1 MAITVSDE
9 FKAIWQEKQ
18 GKVEHMRLR
27 YKRRYKLGTT
37 YYTESDWRIL
47 ERDEFSSV
55 GQIPQQSDIRRNIIK
70 TSVMTLKM
78 PNENNQWIEH
88 AGSPSFWAAD
98 NTATNGYK
106 ATRTLWQVQQGYELA
121 SGSIEWISVFT
132 GIQMK
137 LPKITGKGEYALI
150 EVSSKAVLLEKADAE
165 EVRDTDVTL
174 ENCIPATGDGSTTE
188 FESTS
193 TGVDHA
199 TDFQVNGTSKSQG
212 SQYRTSNDNEIA
224 SAGNTGRLLITASAA
239 PTAGQTVKVS
249 LVRWLKDKTV
259 EYLEGL
265 LCDEAGITSA
275 DRSIAAVL
283 FPGGLSGS
291 KTITAQAD
299 WEAGTVL
306 TNVSTTISP
315 GDIVKKWFVIDQ
327 FSDNDFLNSPTWTQ
341 TQKFGVTSQ
350 TASGGNFRIEAGVGS
365 IEDSRIVFRTPFTK
379 ATGAWEFSYNAVNNN
394 NQGRTKFA
402 FLAPN
407 ATTLPNDAYHL
418 VFNNGGDGKVRLM
431 KSVGGVETS
440 LADCGAIPAGAN
452 TWRITRNS
460 SGTMNVY
467 KNSVLVGSATDTDI
481 TTAGY
486 LYYLAEAV
494 NFTADEAIA
503 ELDNLYHSEE
513 VTTDASDVSTTVFES
528 AIQDI
533 LSTPTAWGALDVVET
548 LNGGTITYATASSTD
563 GISFDA
569 YVNISGGIIQSALKR
584 YFKIK
589 ATIAPQSGSYTSPV
603 VSSLVANFT
612 TSTVNVSLAIHRG
625 RSVMQQIEQYV
636 KLSDYELRFKGDGTL
651 VIGPK
656 ISGSYVV
663 HLTQENGIID
673 VLELDYGVP
682 ERVIRAGRV
691 RYQGFVSVYGDAEAG
706 ASAET
711 IADGDELGKAVVDE
725 DLSSVLVANDIN
737 IGTSRARVL
746 YENNRRSATDPRPPV
761 RIRLRIWDVPWL
773 EVGDVIRVDF
783 YDHPLLA
790 TLQAND
796 ELLKADSLYFHMGD
810 PGNVISK
817 AKDWRIIYY
826 NPNKDTG
833 TAEILAEE
841 VL

>member
-37 YYTESDWRIL
+37 YYSESDWRVL
-47 ERDEFSSV
+47 ERNEFSAV
-55 GQIPQQSDIRRNIIK
+55 GQIPQQLDVRRNVIK
-70 TSVMTLKM
+70 TSVLTLKM

-98 NTATNGYK
+98 SVATNGYK

-174 ENCIPATGDGSTTE
+174 ENCIPATGDGSNTE

-193 TGVDHA
+193 TGVDHT
-199 TDFQVNGTSKSQG
+199 TDFQVAGSSKTQG
-212 SQYRTSNDNEIA
+212 SQYRVSNENEIA
-224 SAGNTGRLLITASAA
+224 SAGNTGRLLITTSAA
-239 PTAGQTVKVS
+239 PAAGQTVKVS
-249 LVRWLKDKTV
+249 LTRWLKDKTL

-265 LCDEAGITSA
+265 LCDEAGIPSSE
-275 DRSIAAVL
+275 RSIAPAI

-291 KTITAQAD
+291 KTITTQAN

-306 TNVSTTISP
+306 TNISTLLSP
-315 GDIVKKWFVIDQ
+315 GDIVKKWFTIDD
-327 FSDNDFLNSPTWTQ
+327 FSDNEFSSNPAWTL
-341 TQKFGVTSQ
+341 TSKTGAP
-350 TASGGNFRIEAGVGS
+350 TASAASGAFVLTAATGES
-365 IEDSRIVFRTPFTK
+365 ITYETPFSKT
-379 ATGAWEFSYNAVNNN
+379 TGTWEFTYTAANVANGSSYFY
-394 NQGRTKFA
+394 FA
-402 FLAPN
+402 AQQLVG
-407 ATTLPNDAYHL
+407 TLGYAL
-418 VFNNGGDGKVRLM
+418 VFNRSGGGRVLLTTY
-431 KSVGGVETS
+431 GGADI
-440 LADCGAIPAGAN
+440 LDCGAVPAGAH

-460 SGTMNVY
+460 SGLITVY
-467 KNSVLVGSATDTDI
+467 LDGVSVGSATDTQLIIANRMYFIAAADGGGP
-481 TTAGY
+481 TDAATA
-486 LYYLAEAV
+486 
-494 NFTADEAIA
+494 TI
-503 ELDNLYHSEE
+503 DNIRYSEE
-513 VTTDASDVSTTVFES
+513 VTTDASSAATTVFES

-533 LSTPTAWGALDVVET
+533 LSTPTAWGALEYVEN
-548 LNGGTITYATASSTD
+548 LNGGTVTYATASSTD
-563 GISFDA
+563 GISFDP

-584 YFKIK
+584 YFKIRVTIVP
-589 ATIAPQSGSYTSPV
+589 ATGSLTSPV
-603 VSSLVANFT
+603 VSSLIANFT
-612 TSTVNVSLAIHRG
+612 VNTVNVSLANHRG
-625 RSVMQQIEQYV
+625 KNVLQQIEEYV
-636 KLSDYELRFKGDGTL
+636 KLADYELKFSGDGTL

-656 ISGSYVV
+656 FSGSFVV

-673 VLELDYGVP
+673 VTDVDYGVP
-682 ERVIRAGRV
+682 DRVIRAGRV
-691 RYQGFVSVYGDAEAG
+691 RYQKFMSIYSDTEAG

-725 DLSSVLVANDIN
+725 DLSGILVANDVN
-737 IGTSRARVL
+737 IGVSRARVL

-790 TLQAND
+790 SLQAND
-796 ELLKADSLYFHMGD
+796 ELLRADSPYFHMGD
-810 PGNVISK
+810 PGNMISK
-817 AKDWRIIYY
+817 AKDWRVIYY

-833 TAEILAEE
+833 QAEILAEE
-841 VL
+841 VLS